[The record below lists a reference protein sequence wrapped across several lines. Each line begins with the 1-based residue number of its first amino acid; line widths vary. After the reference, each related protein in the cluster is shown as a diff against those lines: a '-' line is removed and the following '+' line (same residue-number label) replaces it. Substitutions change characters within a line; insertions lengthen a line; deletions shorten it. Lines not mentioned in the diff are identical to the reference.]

1 MNDRKKPFAG
11 EMRAQINRAAISE
24 ALPEIIEFVCSY
36 ARDMAF
42 GEKRTEDLGLA
53 LEETLGNILR
63 FACPQGTE
71 EISVTCDANDMGALL
86 VNIVDSGVPFNMLVM
101 SAFPET
107 VGDPQRQAGLPP
119 TKAMKRAVKDI
130 EYRRD
135 GERKTNILA
144 WVVWK

>member
-1 MNDRKKPFAG
+1 MNDQRKPFD
-11 EMRAQINRAAISE
+11 AQPEGKITRPARREAI
-24 ALPEIIEFVCSY
+24 PEITEFVCSY

-42 GEKRTEDLGLA
+42 GEKKIGDIGLA

-71 EISVTCDANDMGALL
+71 GISVTCDANDMGALL

-101 SAFPET
+101 SAFPEA
-107 VGDPQRQAGLPP
+107 VGVTGHGDMPP
-119 TKAMKRAVKDI
+119 TKALKRAVKDI

-144 WVVWK
+144 WVIWK

>member
-1 MNDRKKPFAG
+1 MIDERKPFEG
-11 EMRAQINRAAISE
+11 EIRPEMRSPARSE
-24 ALPEIIEFVCSY
+24 AIPGIIEFVCSH

-42 GEKRTEDLGLA
+42 DQKRIEDLGLA

-71 EISVTCDANDMGALL
+71 EISVTCEANDMGALL
-86 VNIVDSGVPFNMLVM
+86 VNIVESGVPFNMLVM

-107 VGDPQRQAGLPP
+107 VGETPRQDELPP
-119 TKAMKRAVKDI
+119 TKAMKRVVKDI

-135 GERKTNILA
+135 GAKKTNILA
-144 WVVWK
+144 WVVWG

>member
-1 MNDRKKPFAG
+1 MNDRKKPFAD
-11 EMRAQINRAAISE
+11 ELRAQITRPARPEAI
-24 ALPEIIEFVCSY
+24 PEITEFVCSY

-42 GEKRTEDLGLA
+42 GEKKIGDIGLA

-63 FACPQGTE
+63 FACLQGTE
-71 EISVTCDANDMGALL
+71 GISVTCDANDMGALL

-101 SAFPET
+101 SAFPEA
-107 VGDPQRQAGLPP
+107 VGVTGQGDMPP
-119 TKAMKRAVKDI
+119 TKALKRAVKDI

-144 WVVWK
+144 WVIWK